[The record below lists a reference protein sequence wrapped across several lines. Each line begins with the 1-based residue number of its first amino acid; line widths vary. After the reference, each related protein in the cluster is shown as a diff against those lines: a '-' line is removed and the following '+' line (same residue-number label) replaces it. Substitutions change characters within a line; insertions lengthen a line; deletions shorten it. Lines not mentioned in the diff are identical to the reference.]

1 MVILRGAGNPFIHIT
16 DVSAKPRALE
26 LCSCESALLL
36 LLAWLC
42 LLRARTGIMMVDQVL
57 EELGL
62 DSAGLDPQELRQL
75 PQCLCR
81 LLLLVQRAISAGVAY
96 FCGQGVHSPV
106 DRAPAA
112 ADQPRRQFRT
122 SLLHCTLVCR

>member
-1 MVILRGAGNPFIHIT
+1 
-16 DVSAKPRALE
+16 
-26 LCSCESALLL
+26 
-36 LLAWLC
+36 
-42 LLRARTGIMMVDQVL
+42 MVDQVL